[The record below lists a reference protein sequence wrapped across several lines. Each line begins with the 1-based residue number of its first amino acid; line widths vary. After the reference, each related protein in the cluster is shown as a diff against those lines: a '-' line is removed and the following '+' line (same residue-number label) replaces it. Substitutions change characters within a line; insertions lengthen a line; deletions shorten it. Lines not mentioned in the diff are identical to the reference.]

1 MEEHHTVIHGGENPT
16 AFSLVQRVQTSRRS
30 GEIHARGVELE
41 EGIDEIFSGLVPRFE
56 SRLASQTSRRL
67 GIGSPFD
74 GGKLAIDTQAFL
86 AHFLRGLG

>member
-1 MEEHHTVIHGGENPT
+1 M
-16 AFSLVQRVQTSRRS
+16 SDRLLVQRSQTSRRS
-30 GEIHARGVELE
+30 GKIHARGVELE
-41 EGIDEIFSGLVPRFE
+41 EGVDEVFSGSAPRFG